1 MLGSEFK
8 VITKPN
14 CSLRVDEQKKVFAVI
29 AGFALLVAF
38 GFTVAGAWLVMPFA
52 GLELAALAV
61 AFYYVN
67 GNAEDYESL
76 QITGDRLV
84 IETRKRKRIERVE
97 FNRYWV
103 RVVLQ
108 VLPGGIQQLL
118 FCSTGK
124 EVRFGSYLND
134 EQRQELARELKGITG
149 LSYR

>member
-8 VITKPN
+8 VFTKPN
-14 CSLRVDEQKKVFAVI
+14 CSLNVAEQKKVFAVI

-52 GLELAALAV
+52 GLELAALAA

-67 GNAEDYESL
+67 GNADDYESL
-76 QITGDRLV
+76 QISGDRLV
-84 IETRKRKRIERVE
+84 IETRSRKRIERVE

-108 VLPGGIQQLL
+108 VLPGGIQRLL
-118 FCSTGK
+118 LCSTGK
-124 EVRFGSYLND
+124 EVGFGRYLSD
-134 EQRQELARELKGITG
+134 EQRKALAKELKGITG
-149 LSYR
+149 LSY